1 MRHARACR
9 RHPTSCLLNCIKAVN
24 SRAEPSHHHAEIHR
38 QVPLARPRR
47 TRHDARAVRTP
58 PSNAK
63 ARHIGRALDLSLNH
77 IASPDLPLSSAID
90 DYLTLRFFRG
100 FLPAV
105 GNNLILNVLAFV
117 ERAQARPFHG
127 RDMHEHIFAAALRL
141 DKAITLG
148 RVEPLYSASSH
159 ISLQVVS
166 RSPKPTNAGVT
177 FALGMIPI
185 PEIALRRYPG
195 SRFR

>member
-1 MRHARACR
+1 M
-9 RHPTSCLLNCIKAVN
+9 
-24 SRAEPSHHHAEIHR
+24 AEPSPAITTRRVIVKCHWHMPAKNAARRASNPHAAIKRKSPAHWPGFGPFAESYR
-38 QVPLARPRR
+38 LARLTSVFGDRR
-47 TRHDARAVRTP
+47 
-58 PSNAK
+58 
-63 ARHIGRALDLSLNH
+63 LSYFEIL
-77 IASPDLPLSSAID
+77 
-90 DYLTLRFFRG
+90 RG

-105 GNNLILNVLAFV
+105 RNNLILNVLAFV

-185 PEIALRRYPG
+185 PEIALGRYPG
-195 SRFR
+195 RRFR